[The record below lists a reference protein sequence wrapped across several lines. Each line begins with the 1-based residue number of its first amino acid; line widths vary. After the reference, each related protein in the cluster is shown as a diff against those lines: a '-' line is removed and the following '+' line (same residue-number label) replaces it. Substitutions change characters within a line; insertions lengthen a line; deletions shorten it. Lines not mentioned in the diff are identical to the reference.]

1 MFLTAIKTADAI
13 LKKNPGHGET
23 EAMKAL
29 TMNSQ
34 GKQAT
39 EGIPSPSYSNNGISS
54 VCNP

>member
-1 MFLTAIKTADAI
+1 MFFTAIKTADAI

-34 GKQAT
+34 GKQAA
-39 EGIPSPSYSNNGISS
+39 EGIAIPSYGNDGIFS
-54 VCNP
+54 V